1 MTLHTSAL
9 SAFKSEG
16 TPESEGASRSVL
28 VTGGAGFVGS
38 HLAQA
43 LLRQG
48 YAVHVLDNLSTGATS
63 NLPAGVTFHHAD
75 LRNDDDVKAV
85 FECNRFGAIVHC
97 AAQTSVARSMAEPQL
112 DYDVNVDGTWRLIRL
127 AREHAI
133 QRFVFI
139 SSGGAI
145 YGEALEPATE
155 DSPAMPLSHYG
166 RNKLAAEGLLKAA
179 NLSYAILRPAN
190 IYGPGQ
196 RSDLEGGVISIFTER
211 VLAGEGLT
219 VNGDGQQS
227 RDFVHVAD
235 VVRAIQSALVSKDNV
250 TWNVASGVSTTV
262 LQLVSLLRE
271 VTETPIE
278 VTFAAERAG
287 DVRHSLLSAQRLVAT
302 GWGPPRDLRDGLR
315 QLVELHREGVE
326 NGAVALKLLRATPV
340 VTNPSTN

>member
-1 MTLHTSAL
+1 MATHD
-9 SAFKSEG
+9 
-16 TPESEGASRSVL
+16 PIL

-38 HLAQA
+38 HLARA

-48 YAVHVLDNLSTGATS
+48 RDVHVLDNLSTGTTS

-75 LRNDDDVKAV
+75 LRNDDDLRAV
-85 FECNRFGAIVHC
+85 FETTRFGSIVHC
-97 AAQTSVARSMAEPQL
+97 AAQTSVARSMEDPQL

-127 AREHAI
+127 SREHNI
-133 QRFVFI
+133 KRFVFV

-145 YGEALEPATE
+145 YGEATEPATE
-155 DSPAMPLSHYG
+155 DATAAPLSHYG

-179 NLSYAILRPAN
+179 GLSYAILRPAN

-196 RSDLEGGVISIFTER
+196 RSDLEGGVIAVFTER
-211 VLAGEGLT
+211 ALAGAGLT
-219 VNGDGQQS
+219 VHGDGQQS

-235 VVRAIQSALVSKDNV
+235 VVRAIQTALASTSNV
-250 TWNVASGVSTTV
+250 TLNVASGVSTTV

-271 VTETPIE
+271 VTESPIE
-278 VTFAAERAG
+278 VTFAQERPG
-287 DVRHSLLSAQRLVAT
+287 DVRHSLLSSQRLAAT

-326 NGAVALKLLRATPV
+326 NGEVALKLLRSTSRIIR
-340 VTNPSTN
+340 PSN

>member
-1 MTLHTSAL
+1 MGFENSI
-9 SAFKSEG
+9 
-16 TPESEGASRSVL
+16 L

-38 HLAQA
+38 HLARA
-43 LLRQG
+43 LLRSG
-48 YAVHVLDNLSTGATS
+48 HDVHVLDDLSTGDAS

-75 LRNDDDVKAV
+75 LRHEDEVRPV
-85 FECNRFGAIVHC
+85 FEANRFGAIVHC
-97 AAQTSVARSMAEPQL
+97 AAQTSVARSMADPQL

-127 AREHAI
+127 AREHAV

-145 YGEALEPATE
+145 YGELQKPACE
-155 DSPAMPLSHYG
+155 DAPAAPLSHYG

-196 RSDLEGGVISIFTER
+196 RADLEGGVIAIFTER
-211 VLAGEGLT
+211 VQAGEALT
-219 VNGDGQQS
+219 IYGDGLQS

-235 VVRAIQSALVSKDNV
+235 VVRAIQAALVSKDNV
-250 TWNVASGVSTTV
+250 TWNVASGASTTV

-271 VTETPIE
+271 VTETPVE
-278 VTFAAERAG
+278 VTFAPERSG
-287 DVRHSLLSAQRLVAT
+287 DVRHSLLSAQRLAAT

-315 QLVELHREGVE
+315 QLVELQRERIE
-326 NGAVALKLLRATPV
+326 NGDIALKLLRSTSRII
-340 VTNPSTN
+340 NPAN